1 MRYDSG
7 PHTATA
13 DAGHHRPMSQP
24 VAHALHWDNISA
36 LVLDSQRAVFA
47 ALDLPLQQDHMHKLR
62 HGIWMNQRIA
72 ESASEDIVVFCDV
85 DAFPL
90 RREGWEKAMQV
101 ASQNAIFGLAQ
112 FSNHRPTTEIY
123 AGPMFLAFRKS
134 VWESLGCPDMRSSS
148 GHDAGEALS
157 LEARRKGVALHLM
170 KPTACVIPKYA
181 LGREGIFGI
190 GTFYGDNDFFH
201 LFESRDAA
209 HEKIL
214 AAVADDVSAHR
225 PLDFANYLSLGA
237 EQNENVDEV
246 SGRHRSG
253 WWRRIIS

>member
-1 MRYDSG
+1 
-7 PHTATA
+7 
-13 DAGHHRPMSQP
+13 MSQP
-24 VAHALHWDNISA
+24 VAHALHWDNIST
-36 LVLDSQRAVFA
+36 LVLDRQKAVFA
-47 ALDLPLQQDHMHKLR
+47 SLGLPLQQDHVHKMR

-72 ESASEDIVVFCDV
+72 ECSSEDIVVFCDV

-90 RREGWEKAMQV
+90 RREGWEQAMEV

-134 VWESLGCPDMRSSS
+134 VWEALGRPDMRSSAE
-148 GHDAGEALS
+148 HDAGEALS
-157 LEARRKGVALHLM
+157 LEARKRGVGLHLM

-237 EQNENVDEV
+237 EQNENVDEAV
-246 SGRHRSG
+246 RPNRAS